1 MKTISVG
8 ELRQNPTAML
18 DEVTAGEVY
27 AVTRH
32 GREIARIVPVT
43 PAVELIPPRRPGPF
57 RLAELPPVELR
68 TAATVEELLEWE
80 KGEW

>member
-18 DEVTAGEVY
+18 DDVQAGEVY

-32 GREIARIVPVT
+32 GREIARVVPVT
-43 PAVELIPPRRPGPF
+43 PAVQLAAPKRPGPI
-57 RLAELPPVELR
+57 RLSDLPPVELR
-68 TAATVEELLEWE
+68 TAASVEELLEWE